1 MNKPVKISFCSQKG
15 GVGKT
20 VFTILFASYLHYK
33 TGMNVAVLDCDYPQ
47 HSLLKF
53 RAREI
58 ANLRRLQN
66 YSDAFKKQMSMLN
79 KKSYPIIGSN
89 IDVAISD
96 SSKLDEDYDVI
107 FFDFPGTINTPGM
120 LSALAGMDH
129 LFIPIEADRV
139 VLESEIEF
147 AHLMTMLYQDLGK
160 SSQLHLY
167 WNRTQRSVK
176 TLLYANYDKVIFEVG
191 LSVLSNRIPLA
202 VAFQK
207 EMEPESDPKLIFRST
222 LFPFTHAALRGTN
235 VPIEDFFN
243 EIITI
248 IKK

>member
-96 SSKLDEDYDVI
+96 SSKLDEDCDVI

-139 VLESEIEF
+139 VLESDI
-147 AHLMTMLYQDLGK
+147 
-160 SSQLHLY
+160 
-167 WNRTQRSVK
+167 
-176 TLLYANYDKVIFEVG
+176 
-191 LSVLSNRIPLA
+191 
-202 VAFQK
+202 
-207 EMEPESDPKLIFRST
+207 
-222 LFPFTHAALRGTN
+222 
-235 VPIEDFFN
+235 
-243 EIITI
+243 
-248 IKK
+248 